1 MRDEEATR
9 LGGFFH
15 GRWFSTGCYGL
26 DEMPDQVPGRM
37 HAGVEA
43 AAFSIDPDTS
53 HAKLYRAVDV
63 MNDPVRFLYD
73 A

>member
-26 DEMPDQVPGRM
+26 DEMPDQAHHM
-37 HAGVEA
+37 
-43 AAFSIDPDTS
+43 
-53 HAKLYRAVDV
+53 
-63 MNDPVRFLYD
+63 
-73 A
+73 